1 MKDKQ
6 LNEPNK
12 APVGFKN
19 HSTPYRGIT
28 DSVVAMAHLANMGQ
42 SHPKVRDYATNIIRE
57 VYPKDYLSELA
68 AIYYE
73 VCRTQ
78 RYTRDPI
85 NHEFV
90 QHPAVA
96 METRATD
103 CDDQATLLKSLIC
116 SLASACKSVG
126 NDAQFVTVGF
136 TKGAHPNN
144 QFSHVFLRVYYAKLG
159 QYLVLDPVAGPTT
172 NEMIS
177 RVKVARAYVE

>member
-1 MKDKQ
+1 MQDKQ
-6 LNEPNK
+6 LNKHND
-12 APVGFKN
+12 APVQFRN
-19 HSTPYRGIT
+19 ESTQYRGIT
-28 DSVVAMAHLANMGQ
+28 DSVVAMARLASAGQ
-42 SHPKVRDYATNIIRE
+42 SDSRVRDYATSIIRE

-90 QHPAVA
+90 QHPVVA
-96 METRATD
+96 MQTRATD

-126 NDAQFVTVGF
+126 NDTQFMTVGF
-136 TKGAHPNN
+136 TKGASPLN
-144 QFSHVFLRVYYAKLG
+144 QFSHVFLRVYHAKIG